1 MHPNLHSSTIYNS
14 QDMEATQMS
23 INRQLEGMV
32 YECVYICVNVYMY
45 VCVYIYVGVHVYI
58 NIYIY
63 KYIHT

>member
-32 YECVYICVNVYMY
+32 YRCVYICVCM
-45 VCVYIYVGVHVYI
+45 CAYIYVGVHMYI
-58 NIYIY
+58 NIYIH
-63 KYIHT
+63 IH